1 MARQANS
8 GRSGQTVELFKKALV
23 DNLYHLRGQ
32 GAYTASSNDIYNA
45 LAYTIRDVL
54 IERWRK
60 TIDTYVE
67 ERPKFVYYLSAEYL
81 PGRQITQNLL
91 YTGTLDI
98 ARQALSELGFDLD
111 QPDRARA

>member
-1 MARQANS
+1 MAIRNGHVLAQQAGS
-8 GRSGQTVELFKKALV
+8 GRTGYHTVETFKQAMV

-32 GAYTASSNDIYNA
+32 GAYTAGSNDIYNA

-60 TIDTYVE
+60 TIDVYVK

-81 PGRQITQNLL
+81 PGRHLEQNLL
-91 YTGTLDI
+91 YTGTMDVV
-98 ARQALSELGFDLD
+98 RQALTN
-111 QPDRARA
+111 